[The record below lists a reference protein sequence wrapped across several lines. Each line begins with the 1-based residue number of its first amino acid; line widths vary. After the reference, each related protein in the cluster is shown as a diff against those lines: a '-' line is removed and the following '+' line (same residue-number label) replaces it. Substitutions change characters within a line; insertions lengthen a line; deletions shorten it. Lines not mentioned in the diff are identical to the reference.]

1 MQKMK
6 PMKWLAYTFLALVA
20 LLLLLAGLA
29 FSPLGVSAIVGI
41 ANDQQGV
48 SIESHSGSFYSQV
61 QFNNIAFTNEQ
72 IAFRTNILSLDLS
85 INCLFAGEVCIEQ
98 LALGDVSL
106 SLQDSKETQEPSE
119 ALDEYITLPVG
130 VKVDEISVALFTL
143 YQAQADSKDSH
154 KLLQVEDVFTQFSM
168 QKRLDIE
175 QVQIAKIAYFQNQ
188 NENPKASEALNAKG
202 EPQQNLSIAE
212 LLAKIDAFEYSPI
225 KLPKVFIPINLNLH
239 KLGINKICVNQ
250 ADTFCT
256 QNTQATLTIA
266 QQNVNANLSTS
277 PQNVALEKVQ
287 STVQVNL
294 AKQFNHNIELSLTPN
309 KSLTSEQASVA
320 KLKLQGTVKQT
331 QITLTANN
339 TAGAQ
344 KIIEANLAA
353 DPQSVQLP
361 IDVSMEGQNILAF
374 SQAWLPNIQLS
385 LNSMA
390 LSLRGDVEQY
400 RLSGKVGLEGQGNQ
414 SLGSDINLAAQVSVK
429 NKKLIL
435 EKIES
440 SGEIGDLLARSQISL
455 QPLKS
460 GSALNAHAIDFDT
473 QLKFTN
479 LQIGTFSPDLESD
492 LTGELFSEG
501 RFVAKQ
507 SGSGSAT
514 KTATSTLEG
523 TLVCKDIKG
532 SVLGYQLSLVCDAI
546 IDKDG
551 LVNIKRFELNQG
563 DTQNKQNKI
572 SGKGIIVLPDG
583 LNENSINS
591 DFSQTTSDFALAL
604 DLQDLSYFHPNLSG
618 LIGGSLNVSG
628 AVDEP
633 KLIADLAIEQL
644 EFEQL
649 EISNASLSA
658 SIDAAQNWASDLQ
671 ITSQTMRVNGQEIES
686 ASVSL
691 AGDLQS
697 HELNLSVNH
706 PSVSLQHKLSGS
718 LALNSK
724 RGAKDA
730 SAAQQDWLWK
740 GEWQEGEWR
749 LAFDTFSLNEPISIS
764 ASPNLAS
771 LTSHCWVS
779 SNASPEI
786 NQTGDSSK
794 VSNMQLDGTTLSNN
808 KALCIADVE
817 YANEKISSSAS
828 INYDFARAARFYLN
842 DIVSAGTHVPLQS
855 DLSFAY
861 NPKDGLS
868 ASAYNLIRGG
878 KLITSRHNIDLMA
891 VVANVKL
898 ADDKVFTSVYAGTE
912 GFGSLGLRS
921 ELFLA
926 PDNRAHKGQLSL
938 NQLQLSPLLRFL
950 PQVERIAGS
959 VNGSLGFIG
968 PLDKPLL
975 NGQIN
980 VENGELVV
988 DNYPYPLSNFNQT
1001 VTVTDNLAQVD
1012 GEFELG
1018 AGSGEYQADINFMD
1032 QLSIVGTLKGAGM
1045 QIAFADSEL
1054 LATPDLAFNIRPD
1067 NVKLSGSIAVPN
1079 AQLKL
1084 DELPA
1089 SAKAPTS
1096 DTIIIGEPEPEP
1108 VIPTGLDIDLRI
1120 LIDKPKLERVNIDAL
1135 DLKASLAGDLRLRV
1149 IQEKNTQT
1157 GNISPIQ
1164 TYLNGTVNILQGR
1177 YAAYGQVL
1185 QVRTGNIF
1193 FTGPP
1198 SLPQFDISAV
1208 RDPLNT
1214 ADQVVAGIRVSGN
1227 PVVPKVEIFSEPA
1240 MVQARQ
1246 LSYLLQGTDLGS
1258 KNNTNN
1264 DVLLLNMLVA
1274 YGVGGSENRVN
1285 KLGKSLGFDTL
1296 NIRTAGQ
1303 GNDTQVQVTG
1313 RIAENIQVTYGVGLF
1328 DSVSEVILKY
1338 QLLPKLYIE
1347 VKSGTVSAVDL
1358 FYELSRGE

>member
-6 PMKWLAYTFLALVA
+6 PMKWLAYTFLGLV
-20 LLLLLAGLA
+20 LLVMLLVGFA

-61 QFNNIAFTNEQ
+61 QFNNVAFTNEQ
-72 IAFRTNILSLDLS
+72 IVFRTNTLSLDLS
-85 INCLFAGEVCIEQ
+85 INCLFTGEVCIEQ
-98 LALGDVSL
+98 LALGEVSL
-106 SLQDSKETQEPSE
+106 SLQNASETQEPSE
-119 ALDEYITLPVG
+119 VLDEYITFPVN
-130 VKVDEISVALFTL
+130 VSVDEVSVALFTM
-143 YQAQADSKDSH
+143 YQANADSEDNH
-154 KLLQVEDVFTQFSM
+154 KLLQVKDVFTQFSM
-168 QKRLDIE
+168 QKKLDIK
-175 QVQIAKIAYFQNQ
+175 QVQIAKIDYFQNQ
-188 NENPKASEALNAKG
+188 NENTQASEALNAQD
-202 EPQQNLSIAE
+202 EPKQNLSIAE
-212 LLAKIDAFEYSPI
+212 LLAQIEAFEYSPI
-225 KLPKVFIPINLNLH
+225 ILPKVFIPINLSLQ
-239 KLGINKICVNQ
+239 KLGIKNICVHQ
-250 ADTFCT
+250 SDIFCA
-256 QNTQATLTIA
+256 QNSQATLTIA
-266 QQNVNANLSTS
+266 QQNVKASLRSS

-309 KSLTSEQASVA
+309 KGLTSEQASVT
-320 KLKLQGTVKQT
+320 KLKLQGNVKQT
-331 QITLTANN
+331 QITLTTNN
-339 TAGAQ
+339 TVGVQ

-353 DPQSVQLP
+353 DPQSDQLP
-361 IDVSMEGQNILAF
+361 IDVSIQGQNILAF
-374 SQAWLPNIQLS
+374 TRAWLPNVKLG

-390 LSLRGDVEQY
+390 LSFRGDVEQY
-400 RLSGKVGLEGQGNQ
+400 RVSGKVGLEGQG
-414 SLGSDINLAAQVSVK
+414 SGALGSDIDLAAQVSINSKSLV
-429 NKKLIL
+429 L

-440 SGEIGDLLARSQISL
+440 SGEIGDLHARSQISL
-455 QPLKS
+455 QPLTS
-460 GSALNAHAIDFDT
+460 GSSGKSHAIDFDT

-479 LQIGTFSPDLESD
+479 LQIGTLSPDLESD
-492 LTGELFSEG
+492 LTGELLSKG
-501 RFVAKQ
+501 RFIAKQ
-507 SGSGSAT
+507 SASGSAAN
-514 KTATSTLEG
+514 TATSTLEG

-532 SVLGYQLSLVCDAI
+532 SFLGYQLSLVCDAI

-551 LVNIKRFELNQG
+551 LVNIQRFELNQG
-563 DTQNKQNKI
+563 DAQNKQNKI

-591 DFSQTTSDFALAL
+591 DFSQTRSDFALTL
-604 DLQDLSYFHPNLSG
+604 DLQDLRYLHPNLSG
-618 LIGGSLNVSG
+618 LIGGSLSVRG
-628 AVDEP
+628 AVDAP
-633 KLIADLAIEQL
+633 KLIADFAIDQL

-658 SIDAAQNWASDLQ
+658 SIDAAQNWVSDVQ
-671 ITSQTMRVNGQEIES
+671 FNSQTMRVNGQEIES
-686 ASVSL
+686 ASISL

-697 HELNLSVNH
+697 HELNLSVSH
-706 PSVSLQHKLSGS
+706 PSVSLRHKLSGS
-718 LALNSK
+718 LALISETD
-724 RGAKDA
+724 AKGV
-730 SAAQQDWLWK
+730 SAAQQAWQWQ
-740 GEWQEGEWR
+740 GEWQEGEWQ
-749 LAFDTFSLNEPISIS
+749 LAFDTLSLNKPISIS
-764 ASPNLAS
+764 ASPLAAS
-771 LTSHCWVS
+771 FSSHCWVS
-779 SNASPEI
+779 AQASLQS
-786 NQTGDSSK
+786 NQTDSGSA
-794 VSNMQLDGTTLSNN
+794 VSDNQPDKTILANEE
-808 KALCIADVE
+808 ALCFADVE
-817 YANEKISSSAS
+817 YANEKVSSSAS
-828 INYDFARAARFYLN
+828 ISYDIARAARFYFN
-842 DIVSAGTHVPLQS
+842 DIVNTGTYVPLKS
-855 DLSFAY
+855 DISFAY

-868 ASAYNLIRGG
+868 ASAYNLIAGG
-878 KLITSRHNIDLMA
+878 KLITSRHNIALMA
-891 VVANVKL
+891 VVANVEL
-898 ADDKVFTSVYAGTE
+898 ADDTVFTSVYAGTE

-921 ELFLA
+921 ELVLT
-926 PDNRAHKGQLSL
+926 PDIRAHEGQLSL

-959 VNGSLGFIG
+959 VNGSLGFAG

-975 NGQIN
+975 NGQID
-980 VENGELVV
+980 VANGELVV

-1018 AGSGEYQADINFMD
+1018 AGSGEYQADINFME

-1054 LATPDLAFNIRPD
+1054 LATPDLAFDIRPD
-1067 NVKLSGSIAVPN
+1067 NIKLSGSIAVPN
-1079 AQLKL
+1079 AQFKL

-1089 SAKAPTS
+1089 SAKSPTS

-1108 VIPTGLDIDLRI
+1108 IIPTGLDIDLRI

-1149 IQEKNTQT
+1149 IQEKSTQT
-1157 GNISPIQ
+1157 GNISPMQ

-1258 KNNTNN
+1258 KNNTSN

-1328 DSVSEVILKY
+1328 ESVSEVILKY
-1338 QLLPKLYIE
+1338 QLMPKLYIE
-1347 VKSGTVSAVDL
+1347 LKSGTVSAVDL